1 MLTLKI
7 VLLMCLTHVVSI
19 YPHQQIEFQS
29 KIPIIPTTSH
39 MVAEAIKREYFRRK
53 EEKESEEVVVIF

>member
-1 MLTLKI
+1 
-7 VLLMCLTHVVSI
+7 MCLTHVVSI